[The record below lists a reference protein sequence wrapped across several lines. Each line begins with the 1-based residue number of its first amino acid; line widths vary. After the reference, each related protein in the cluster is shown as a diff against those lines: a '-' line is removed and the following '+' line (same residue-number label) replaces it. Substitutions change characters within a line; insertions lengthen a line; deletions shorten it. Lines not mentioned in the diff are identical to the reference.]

1 MSVLNQN
8 MKLGSAKRKKKPTS
22 RFKPTSSEK
31 STGMKSKASLFS
43 SPLKDQVSTFSL
55 ASPDKTA
62 QGMDIPDEKDTAE
75 LNAIYAYNGY
85 YNKSKGR
92 EEMLQKNTYFENLKD
107 FVDEQLCCVASQIS
121 WKKALEKTKLECLMK
136 LHWYEQ
142 EMKDDIKRGEKM
154 QDDLD

>member
-1 MSVLNQN
+1 
-8 MKLGSAKRKKKPTS
+8 
-22 RFKPTSSEK
+22 
-31 STGMKSKASLFS
+31 
-43 SPLKDQVSTFSL
+43 
-55 ASPDKTA
+55 
-62 QGMDIPDEKDTAE
+62 MDIPDEKDTAE

-107 FVDEQLCCVASQIS
+107 FVDEQLCTVASQIS

-154 QDDLD
+154 QDDLDKVIETNLKMSNQMSSMRDELDHVRAQISHLLTD